1 MPKRIATTTDVSHAA
16 TAMALSALLG
26 WSSSAPA
33 AAAVAAPSVSISQV
47 PMTITIPAHPQIMIA
62 VANSESMDGTLSGA
76 IMTGAGLYPEMQ
88 NSSSPL
94 TFTIPAGFTPPVNAG
109 NGVTAPYTV
118 AGNGVWLDNSP
129 SRLNVAKAGIMN
141 VLTNYIP
148 YADFGLMEYSLPGL
162 SAYPTSVYLM
172 SPNVSATNPTGSF
185 LFTATQT
192 PMAGVEYVANPC
204 YEYTNPALSHINT
217 GSWVYNDCVNWNSFY
232 SSQNIS
238 QQPWMGVGASSDDPQ
253 VNDVLYGLAI
263 NCTDYTT
270 AAEGYVPS
278 PPNPFTSYSLA
289 DYNNN
294 PGNIYEGY
302 SYTTNGCLSGV
313 TPTNA
318 GYVPY
323 SPQVMYLARG
333 FGYYTNQQ
341 PGDLNAGQ
349 VMVPIGPANSAGQ
362 YPTPASVQ
370 AVKNTFWPYLAAET
384 DSAGTGELK
393 AAGVQSP
400 IAGLIAAAN
409 NFYVTVNP
417 ASTDACS
424 TSRYLVLITDG
435 LPTLDS
441 SGNAWPPLGSTSGNN
456 WGVYATFDP
465 VTGALVDSGTND
477 QAIID
482 TVHQLKKLANNN
494 VKTYII
500 AVGAG
505 VDPSV
510 NPQAANTMTAMAVAG
525 GTGQYYPATTPQ
537 AVSNALQLIIDTILT
552 TEQSTSSAAVN
563 STGLNTNSVVFQSQF
578 DSSDVYQDW
587 TGNLFAFPISTTT
600 GIVDTLPADALWSAQ
615 TQLDHQFPFER
626 IIATWDPV
634 AQAGTPFEWNAS
646 ASTTGI
652 STATVLGQ
660 DLETFVPDPSGSDV
674 VTYLRGSSA
683 QEQRNGGAFRNRTHK
698 LADIVDSNPLY
709 IGAPNGS
716 SQLSS
721 YTAFAAANANRTPM
735 IYVGANDGMLHGF
748 NAITGNEQFAY
759 IPAGVYGNLID
770 LVSPYYNARHQFF
783 VNGSPQASDVQ
794 FADGSWH
801 TELVSA
807 EQAGGSSIFA
817 IDVTNPAGLTTENQ
831 LAQSVLWDFTEADM
845 GLSYSTPAIAL
856 TNDTAAAWQ
865 VFVGN
870 GYNSRFQKPF
880 LYALNAQTGAIV
892 AKIDLC
898 AAVPTACNLSASNGL
913 STVIAVNGGGQLS
926 GAVTLIYAGDLQGNL
941 WRVNVSNANPLNWT
955 VSVLF
960 QATDSFGNPQPIT
973 TSPVATLNPRYPQV
987 LGTMVF
993 VGTGELLG
1001 IPDLSN
1007 FQVQSIY
1014 GIYDPPNG
1022 YATPLNRFNASMVQ
1036 QSLANESLDGQTV
1049 RIVTGNAVSM
1059 PTNQGWYIDLDAVTG
1074 GTVSV
1079 SSSGAVTISGG
1090 TITDQGERVITDP
1103 RIESG
1108 GAVVL
1113 TTYQPNDNLCSA
1125 GGNSFLMVV
1134 NYASGGSF
1142 PSPQFSVNGSV
1153 TINGTD
1159 SLPLSTGGGST
1170 ILVNPVGLSL
1180 GSVYAAA
1187 PTIQNANFA
1196 TASKIKLITESTGA
1210 IQSVAEKG
1218 SSKNRTAWWEIRQ

>member
-1 MPKRIATTTDVSHAA
+1 MSKRKPSTLAA
-16 TAMALSALLG
+16 HVRRAAAAMALTGLLG
-26 WSSSAPA
+26 WSTSTPA
-33 AAAVAAPSVSISQV
+33 AAPSVSISQV
-47 PMTITIPAHPQIMIA
+47 PMTIAIPAHPQIMIA
-62 VANSESMDGTLSGA
+62 VANSQSMDGTLSGA
-76 IMTGAGLYPEMQ
+76 IMTGAGLYPDMQ

-94 TFTIPAGFTPPVNAG
+94 SFTIPAGFTPPVNAG

-118 AGNGVWLDNSP
+118 AGSGVWLDNSP
-129 SRLNVAKAGIMN
+129 SRLNVAKAGIMS
-141 VLTNYIP
+141 VLSDYIP

-162 SAYPTSVYLM
+162 ASYATSVYLM
-172 SPNVSATNPTGSF
+172 SPNVSAANPTGSF

-192 PMAGVEYVANPC
+192 PIAGVEYVANPC
-204 YEYTNPALSHINT
+204 WKYTNSFLSHMSS
-217 GSWVYNDCVNWNSFY
+217 GDWAYNDCASWDTFY

-238 QQPWMGVGASSDDPQ
+238 QQRWMGIGASSDDPQ

-270 AAEGYVPS
+270 AAESYVPS

-289 DYNNN
+289 DYNSN

-318 GYVPY
+318 GFVPY

-341 PGDLNAGQ
+341 SGDLNAGQ
-349 VMVPIGPANSAGQ
+349 VMVPIGPAHSAGQ
-362 YPTPASVQ
+362 FPTPASVQ
-370 AVKNTFWPYLAAET
+370 AVQNTFWPFLAAET
-384 DSAGTGELK
+384 NSAGTGELK

-409 NFYVTVNP
+409 NFYVTANP
-417 ASTDACS
+417 PSTDGCS
-424 TSRYLVLITDG
+424 TSRYVVLLTDG

-441 SGNAWPPLGSTSGNN
+441 SGQAWPPLGSTSGNS
-456 WGVYATFDP
+456 WGVYAAFDP

-482 TVHQLKKLANNN
+482 TVHQLQNLANNH
-494 VKTYII
+494 VKTFII
-500 AVGAG
+500 ALGAG

-510 NPQAANTMTAMAVAG
+510 NPLAANTMTAMAVAG

-537 AVSNALQLIIDTILT
+537 AVSDALQLIIDTILT
-552 TEQSTSSAAVN
+552 SQQSTSSAAVN

-600 GIVDTLPADALWSAQ
+600 GIVDTVPADALWSAQ
-615 TQLDHQFPFER
+615 TQLDNQSPSER

-634 AQAGTPFEWNAS
+634 AQAGTPFEWNTS

-652 STATVLGQ
+652 STATVLGH
-660 DLETFVPDPSGSDV
+660 DLESFVPDSSGGDV
-674 VTYLRGSSA
+674 VSYLRGSSA
-683 QEQRNGGAFRNRTHK
+683 QEQRSGGAFRNRTHK
-698 LADIVDSNPLY
+698 LGDIVNSNPLY

-716 SQLSS
+716 SQSPS
-721 YTAFAAANANRTPM
+721 YTTFAAAKATRTPM
-735 IYVGANDGMLHGF
+735 IYVGADDGMLHAF
-748 NAITGNEQFAY
+748 NATSGNEQFAY
-759 IPAGVYGNLID
+759 VPAGVFANLID
-770 LVSPYYNARHQFF
+770 LVSPFYNARHQFF

-794 FADGSWH
+794 FADSSWH
-801 TELVSA
+801 TVLVSP

-817 IDVTNPAGLTTENQ
+817 IDVTNPAALVTENQ
-831 LAQSVLWDFTEADM
+831 LAQTVLWDFTEADM
-845 GLSYSTPAIAL
+845 GLTYSTPAIAL
-856 TNDTAAAWQ
+856 TSDTAAAWQ

-892 AKIDLC
+892 KKIDLC

-913 STVIAVNGGGQLS
+913 STVIAVNSGGQIAN
-926 GAVTLIYAGDLQGNL
+926 AVTLVYAGDLQGNL
-941 WRVNVSNANPLNWT
+941 WRINVSNANPLNWT

-960 QATDSFGNPQPIT
+960 QATDSAGHPQPIT
-973 TSPVATLNPRYPQV
+973 TTPVATLNPRFPQV

-1001 IPDLSN
+1001 IPDLGN
-1007 FQVQSIY
+1007 YQVQTIY
-1014 GIYDPPNG
+1014 GIYDPPSG
-1022 YATPLNRFNASMVQ
+1022 YATPLNRFNATMVQ

-1049 RIVTGNAVSM
+1049 RIVTSNAVSI
-1059 PTNQGWYIDLDAVTG
+1059 PTNKGWYIDLDAVSG
-1074 GTVSV
+1074 GTVGV
-1079 SSSGAVTISGG
+1079 STSGAVTITGG
-1090 TITDQGERVITDP
+1090 TVTDQGERVITDP

-1108 GAVVL
+1108 GAIVL
-1113 TTYQPNDNLCSA
+1113 TTYQPTDNLCTA
-1125 GGNSFLMVV
+1125 GGSSFLMVL
-1134 NYASGGSF
+1134 NYATGSSF
-1142 PSPQFSVNGSV
+1142 PSPQFSVNGGV
-1153 TINGTD
+1153 TINSTD
-1159 SLPLSTGGGST
+1159 SLSLSNAGGSVT
-1170 ILVNPVGLSL
+1170 LVNPVGLSL
-1180 GSVYAAA
+1180 GPVYAAA

>member
-1 MPKRIATTTDVSHAA
+1 MSEQTLNIMRTSIGR
-16 TAMALSALLG
+16 AMMSLALSALVG
-26 WSSSAPA
+26 SPSAVFA
-33 AAAVAAPSVSISQV
+33 AAPGVSISQV
-47 PMTITIPAHPQIMIA
+47 PMTITIPAHPQIMLA

-76 IMTGAGLYPEMQ
+76 IMTGAGLYPLMQ

-94 TFTIPAGFTPPVNAG
+94 DFTIPAGFTPPVNDG
-109 NGVTAPYTV
+109 NGVIAPYTV
-118 AGNGVWLDNSP
+118 AGSGGLWLDNSP
-129 SRLNVAKAGIMN
+129 SRLNVAKAGIMS

-162 SAYPTSVYLM
+162 SAYATSVYLM
-172 SPNVSATNPTGSF
+172 SPNVSLTNPTGSF
-185 LFTATQT
+185 LFTSVQT
-192 PMAGVEYVANPC
+192 PIAGVEYVNNPC
-204 YEYTNPALSHINT
+204 YKYTTAALSHITN
-217 GSWVYNDCVNWNSFY
+217 GSWAYNDCASWATFY
-232 SSQNIS
+232 ASQNIVN
-238 QQPWMGVGASSDDPQ
+238 QQWMGIGASSDDPQ

-270 AAEGYVPS
+270 AAELYVPS
-278 PPNPFTSYSLA
+278 PPNPFTAYSLA

-302 SYTTNGCLSGV
+302 NYTTNGCLTGV
-313 TPTNA
+313 SPTNA

-333 FGYYTNQQ
+333 FGYYTDQQ
-341 PGDLNAGQ
+341 AGNRTAGQ

-370 AVKNTFWPYLAAET
+370 AVHNTFWPFLAAET

-409 NFYVTVNP
+409 HFYTTVNP

-441 SGNAWPPLGSTSGNN
+441 HGNAWPPLGSTSGNN
-456 WGVYATFDP
+456 WGVTAGFDP
-465 VTGALVDSGTND
+465 VTGALIYSETND
-477 QAIID
+477 AAIKD
-482 TVHQLKKLANNN
+482 TVTQLTLLANNN

-510 NPQAANTMTAMAVAG
+510 NPEAAQTMTAMAIAG
-525 GTGQYYPATTPQ
+525 GTGQYFPATTPQ
-537 AVSNALQLIIDTILT
+537 AVSDALQLIIDTILT

-563 STGLNTNSVVFQSQF
+563 STGLNTNSVVYQSQF
-578 DSSDVYQDW
+578 NSSDVYQDW
-587 TGNLFAFPISTTT
+587 TGNVFAFPISTST
-600 GIVDTLPADALWSAQ
+600 GIVDTLPPGLWSAQ
-615 TQLDHQFPFER
+615 AQLDNQFPSER
-626 IIATWDPV
+626 VIATWDPN
-634 AQAGTPFEWNAS
+634 ALAGTPFEWNGSAS
-646 ASTTGI
+646 ATGI
-652 STATVLGQ
+652 STATTLGQ
-660 DLETFVPDPSGSDV
+660 ELGTFVADSSGSDV
-674 VTYLRGSSA
+674 LTYLRGSSA
-683 QEQRNGGAFRNRTHK
+683 LEQRNGGPMRNRTHK
-698 LADIVDSNPLY
+698 LGDIVNSNPLY
-709 IGAPNGS
+709 IGAPSGS

-721 YTAFAAANANRTPM
+721 YTTFVNMKANRTPVL
-735 IYVGANDGMLHGF
+735 YVGANDGMLHAF
-748 NAITGNEQFAY
+748 NANNGNELFAY
-759 IPAGVYGNLID
+759 IPAGVYANLIN

-794 FADGSWH
+794 FANNSWH
-801 TELVSA
+801 TVLVSA
-807 EQAGGSSIFA
+807 EQAGGNSVFA
-817 IDVTNPAGLTTENQ
+817 IDVTDPDTLTNEMQ
-831 LAQSVLWDFTEADM
+831 LANSVLWDFTDPDM
-845 GLSYSTPAIAL
+845 GLTYSTPSNAQ
-856 TNDTAAAWQ
+856 TSDTTASWQ

-880 LYALNAQTGAIV
+880 LYALNAQTGAIIT
-892 AKIDLC
+892 KIDLC
-898 AAVPTACNLSASNGL
+898 AAVPTACNLAASNGL
-913 STVIAVNGGGQLS
+913 STVIAVNGGGQVS
-926 GAVTLIYAGDLQGNL
+926 GAVTLVYGGDLQGNL
-941 WRVNVSNANPLNWT
+941 WRINVSNPNPLNWT
-955 VSVLF
+955 VSVSF
-960 QATDSFGNPQPIT
+960 QARDSFGNPQPIT
-973 TSPVATLNPRYPQV
+973 TTPAATLNPRYPQV

-1007 FQVQSIY
+1007 FQTESIY

-1022 YATPLNRFNASMVQ
+1022 YTTPINRFTASMVQ
-1036 QSLANESLDGQTV
+1036 QSIADASLDGTTV
-1049 RIVTGNAVSM
+1049 RIVTGNAVSI
-1059 PTNQGWYIDLDAVTG
+1059 PTNSGWYMDLDAITG
-1074 GTVSV
+1074 GTFTASA
-1079 SSSGAVTISGG
+1079 SGLVTISGG
-1090 TITDQGERVITDP
+1090 TVTGQGERVITDP

-1108 GAVVL
+1108 GGVVL
-1113 TTYQPNDNLCSA
+1113 TTYEPTDSLCTA
-1125 GGNSFLMVV
+1125 GGSSFLMVL

-1153 TINGTD
+1153 TINATD
-1159 SLPLSTGGGST
+1159 SLPVSNGSGSML
-1170 ILVNPVGLSL
+1170 LVNPVGLSL

-1210 IQSVAEKG
+1210 IQTVAEKG

>member
-1 MPKRIATTTDVSHAA
+1 MSKGKMTTIAAHMRRA
-16 TAMALSALLG
+16 TARMAVIGLLG
-26 WSSSAPA
+26 WSSSTPA
-33 AAAVAAPSVSISQV
+33 GAPSVSISQV
-47 PMTITIPAHPQIMIA
+47 PMTIAIPAHPQIMIA

-76 IMTGAGLYPEMQ
+76 IMTGAGLYPDMQ

-94 TFTIPAGFTPPVNAG
+94 TFPIPAGFTPPVNPG
-109 NGVTAPYTV
+109 DGVNAPYTV
-118 AGNGVWLDNSP
+118 AGTGVWLDNSP
-129 SRLNVAKAGIMN
+129 SRLNVAKAGIKN

-162 SAYPTSVYLM
+162 NAYPTSVYLM

-185 LFTATQT
+185 LFTST
-192 PMAGVEYVANPC
+192 PTPIAGVEYVPNPC
-204 YEYTNPALSHINT
+204 YQYTTPALSHMSV
-217 GSWVYNDCVNWNSFY
+217 GDWAYNDCVTWDSFY

-238 QQPWMGVGASSDDPQ
+238 QQQWMGVGASSDDPQ

-263 NCTDYTT
+263 NCTDYTS
-270 AAEGYVPS
+270 AADGYAPS
-278 PPNPFTSYSLA
+278 PANPFTAYSLA
-289 DYNNN
+289 VYNNN
-294 PGNIYEGY
+294 PGNVYEGY
-302 SYTTNGCLSGV
+302 NWWETTNGCLLGV

-341 PGDLNAGQ
+341 PGDFTAGQ

-362 YPTPASVQ
+362 YPTTGSVQ
-370 AVKNTFWPYLAAET
+370 AVQNTFWPLLAAET
-384 DSAGTGELK
+384 DSTGTGELK

-400 IAGLIAAAN
+400 IAGLIAAAT

-417 ASTDACS
+417 PSTDGCS
-424 TSRYLVLITDG
+424 TSRYVVLLTDG

-441 SGNAWPPLGSTSGNN
+441 SGHAWPPLGSTSGNN
-456 WGVYATFDP
+456 WGVYAGFDP
-465 VTGALVDSGTND
+465 VTGALVDAETND

-482 TVHQLKKLANNN
+482 TVHQLSRLLRHH

-500 AVGAG
+500 ALGAG
-505 VDPSV
+505 VDPAV
-510 NPQAANTMTAMAVAG
+510 NPMAAQTMTAMAVAG

-537 AVSNALQLIIDTILT
+537 AVSDALQQIIDTILT
-552 TEQSTSSAAVN
+552 SEQSTSSAAVN

-578 DSSDVYQDW
+578 NSSDVYQDW
-587 TGNLFAFPISTTT
+587 TGNLFAFSISTTT

-615 TQLDHQFPFER
+615 TQLDNQTPSAR
-626 IIATWDPV
+626 LIATWDPV
-634 AQAGTPFEWNAS
+634 ALAATPFEWNTS

-660 DLETFVPDPSGSDV
+660 GLETFVQDPSGSDV
-674 VTYLRGSSA
+674 VAYLRGSSA
-683 QEQRNGGAFRNRTHK
+683 KEQRNGGAFRNRTH
-698 LADIVDSNPLY
+698 LLGDIVNSNPLY
-709 IGAPNGS
+709 IAAPNGA
-716 SQLSS
+716 SQSSS
-721 YTAFAAANANRTPM
+721 YTAFAAANASRTPM
-735 IYVGANDGMLHGF
+735 IYLGANDGMLHGF
-748 NAITGNEQFAY
+748 NALTGNEQFAY
-759 IPAGVYGNLID
+759 IPAGTYANLID

-794 FADGSWH
+794 FADNSWH

-807 EQAGGSSIFA
+807 EQAGGNSIFA
-817 IDVTNPAGLTTENQ
+817 LDVTNPAGQTTENQ
-831 LAQSVLWDFTEADM
+831 LAQTVLWDFTDADM
-845 GLSYSTPAIAL
+845 GLTYSTPAIAL
-856 TNDTAAAWQ
+856 THDTAPAWQ

-898 AAVPTACNLSASNGL
+898 AAVPTACNLGASNGL
-913 STVIAVNGGGQLS
+913 STVVAVNGGGELS
-926 GAVTLIYAGDLQGNL
+926 GAVTLVYAGDLQGNM
-941 WRVNVSNANPLNWT
+941 WRINVSNANPLNWT

-960 QATDSFGNPQPIT
+960 QARDSFGNPQPIT
-973 TSPVATLNPRYPQV
+973 TTPVVSLNPHYPQV
-987 LGTMVF
+987 PGTMVF
-993 VGTGELLG
+993 AGTGQLLG
-1001 IPDLSN
+1001 IPDLGN

-1022 YATPLNRFNASMVQ
+1022 YATPVTRFTTGVVQ

-1049 RIVTGNAVSM
+1049 RIVTNNAVSI
-1059 PTNQGWYIDLDAVTG
+1059 PTNPGWYIDLDALSGATASVSTSGAITFSG
-1074 GTVSV
+1074 GTV
-1079 SSSGAVTISGG
+1079 
-1090 TITDQGERVITDP
+1090 TDQGERVVTDP

-1113 TTYQPNDNLCSA
+1113 TTYQPTDNLCSA
-1125 GGNSFLMVV
+1125 GGNSFLMVL
-1134 NYASGGSF
+1134 NYASGSSF
-1142 PSPQFSVNGSV
+1142 PTPQFTVNGGV
-1153 TINGTD
+1153 TINSTD
-1159 SLPLSTGGGST
+1159 SLPLSTGGSIT
-1170 ILVNPVGLSL
+1170 YVNPVGLSL
-1180 GSVYAAA
+1180 GSVYASA
-1187 PTIQNANFA
+1187 PTIQNANFP

>member
-1 MPKRIATTTDVSHAA
+1 
-16 TAMALSALLG
+16 
-26 WSSSAPA
+26 
-33 AAAVAAPSVSISQV
+33 
-47 PMTITIPAHPQIMIA
+47 MTITIPAHPQIMLA

-76 IMTGAGLYPEMQ
+76 IMTGAGLYPLMQ

-94 TFTIPAGFTPPVNAG
+94 DFTIPAGFTPPVNDG

-118 AGNGVWLDNSP
+118 AGSGGLWLDNSP
-129 SRLNVAKAGIMN
+129 SRLNVAKAGIMS

-162 SAYPTSVYLM
+162 SAYATSVYLM
-172 SPNVSATNPTGSF
+172 SPNVSLTNPTGSF
-185 LFTATQT
+185 LFTSVQT
-192 PMAGVEYVANPC
+192 PIAGVEYVNNPC
-204 YEYTNPALSHINT
+204 YQYTNAALSHITN
-217 GSWVYNDCVNWNSFY
+217 GSWAYNDCAAWASFY
-232 SSQNIS
+232 SSQNIVN
-238 QQPWMGVGASSDDPQ
+238 QQWMGIGASSDDPQ

-270 AAEGYVPS
+270 AAESYVPS
-278 PPNPFTSYSLA
+278 PPNPFTAYSLA

-302 SYTTNGCLSGV
+302 NYTTNGCLTGV
-313 TPTNA
+313 SPTNA

-333 FGYYTNQQ
+333 FGYYTDQQ
-341 PGDLNAGQ
+341 AGNRTAGQ

-362 YPTPASVQ
+362 YPTPASVL
-370 AVKNTFWPYLAAET
+370 AVHNTFWPFLAAET

-409 NFYVTVNP
+409 NFYTTVNP

-456 WGVYATFDP
+456 WGVTAGFNP
-465 VTGALVDSGTND
+465 VTGALIYSETND
-477 QAIID
+477 AAIKD
-482 TVHQLKKLANNN
+482 TVTQLTLLANNN

-510 NPQAANTMTAMAVAG
+510 NPEAAQTMTAMAIAG
-525 GTGQYYPATTPQ
+525 GTGQYFAATTPQ
-537 AVSNALQLIIDTILT
+537 AVSDALQLIIDTILT

-563 STGLNTNSVVFQSQF
+563 STGLNTNSVVYQSQF
-578 DSSDVYQDW
+578 NSSDVYQDW
-587 TGNLFAFPISTTT
+587 TGNVFAFPISTST
-600 GIVDTLPADALWSAQ
+600 GIVNTLPADALWSAQ
-615 TQLDHQFPFER
+615 TQLDSQFPFER
-626 IIATWDPV
+626 IIATWDPI
-634 AQAGTPFEWNAS
+634 AHAGTPFEWNGS

-660 DLETFVPDPSGSDV
+660 DLEAFVPDTSGSDV
-674 VTYLRGSSA
+674 LTYLRGSSA
-683 QEQRNGGAFRNRTHK
+683 LEQRNGGSMRNRTHK
-698 LADIVDSNPLY
+698 LGDIVNSNPLY
-709 IGAPNGS
+709 IGAPSGS

-721 YTAFAAANANRTPM
+721 YTAFANTYANRMPVL
-735 IYVGANDGMLHGF
+735 YVGANDGMLHAF
-748 NAITGNEQFAY
+748 NANTGNELFAY
-759 IPAGVYGNLID
+759 IPTGVYANLID

-794 FADGSWH
+794 FADNSWH

-807 EQAGGSSIFA
+807 EQAGGNSIFA
-817 IDVTNPAGLTTENQ
+817 IDVTNPAALTTEAQ
-831 LAQSVLWDFTEADM
+831 LAQSVLWDFTDPDM
-845 GLSYSTPAIAL
+845 GLTYSTPSIAQ
-856 TNDTAAAWQ
+856 TSDVAATWQ

-880 LYALNAQTGAIV
+880 LYALNAQTGAVIT
-892 AKIDLC
+892 KIDLC
-898 AAVPTACNLSASNGL
+898 AAVPTACNLAASNGL
-913 STVIAVNGGGQLS
+913 STVIAVNGGGQVS
-926 GAVTLIYAGDLQGNL
+926 GAVTLVYGGDLQGNL
-941 WRVNVSNANPLNWT
+941 WRINVSNPNPLNWT
-955 VSVLF
+955 VSVSF
-960 QATDSFGNPQPIT
+960 QARDSLGHPQPIT
-973 TSPVATLNPRYPQV
+973 TTPAATLNPRYPQV

-1007 FQVQSIY
+1007 FQTESIY

-1036 QSLANESLDGQTV
+1036 QSIADASLDGTTV
-1049 RIVTGNAVSM
+1049 RIVTGNAVSI
-1059 PTNQGWYIDLDAVTG
+1059 PTNSGWYMDLDAITG
-1074 GTVSV
+1074 GTFTASA
-1079 SSSGAVTISGG
+1079 SGVVTISGG
-1090 TITDQGERVITDP
+1090 TVTGQGERVITDP

-1108 GAVVL
+1108 GGVVL
-1113 TTYQPNDNLCSA
+1113 TTYEPTDSLCTA
-1125 GGNSFLMVV
+1125 GGDSFLMVL

-1153 TINGTD
+1153 TINATD
-1159 SLPLSTGGGST
+1159 SLSVSNGSGST
-1170 ILVNPVGLSL
+1170 LLVNPVGLSL
-1180 GSVYAAA
+1180 GNVYAAA

-1210 IQSVAEKG
+1210 IQTVAEKG